1 MSFTPE
7 CQAYIDTHLYENQDE
22 LLKKIG
28 SLLPT
33 GASNIHWDKTPAKY
47 EAHSIQRDKMIME
60 ILAAASLIDLKE
72 SETIMIINIDGAFP
86 AIITTLKEWQPY
98 AQELDYV
105 NTLYV
110 NENNSKIIHWD
121 FYKNLYALKTPSQ

>member
-28 SLLPT
+28 SLLQT
-33 GASNIHWDKTPAKY
+33 GASNIHWDKIPDKY
-47 EAHSIQRDKMIME
+47 EAHSIQRDKLITE

-72 SETIMIINIDGAFP
+72 SETIMIINIDDAFP

>member
-1 MSFTPE
+1 MSLTPE

-33 GASNIHWDKTPAKY
+33 GASNIHWDKIPDKY
-47 EAHSIQRDKMIME
+47 EAHSIQRDKLIME
-60 ILAAASLIDLKE
+60 ILATASLIDLKE
-72 SETIMIINIDGAFP
+72 SETIMIINIDDAFP